1 MKIAIAA
8 DHGGFVLKSGLIS
21 WIESLGHQVEDLGAY
36 IFDARDDYPDYARA
50 VSEAIVTGKADRGI
64 IICGSGVGAAI
75 AANKIKGIRACLCHD
90 TFSAHQGVEHDN
102 MNVLC
107 LGGRVLGIEM
117 AKELIKAFL
126 SATFNVNEK
135 YIRRLDKITALENT
149 AGKDPVD

>member
-21 WIESLGHQVEDLGAY
+21 WIESLGHQVLDLGAY
-36 IFDARDDYPDYARA
+36 VFDTRDDYPDYAKA
-50 VSEAIVTGKADRGI
+50 VSEAIVAGKADRGI

-102 MNVLC
+102 MNILC

-126 SATFNVNEK
+126 NATFNGDERYV
-135 YIRRLDKITALENT
+135 RRLDKIDALENMG
-149 AGKDPVD
+149 GKISVD